1 MKKLT
6 ALLLSALMLM
16 LPVLGMAET
25 AVPAAEQETEIATWF
40 VVVMG
45 MGIVFIG
52 LVCLIVLISLMG
64 AIMKRV
70 NAKNEAAAA
79 AMPVRSAAPA
89 AAAAPAGIPNRG
101 ELVAAISVA
110 LAEELGKDVKAI
122 RIHSIKRV

>member
-1 MKKLT
+1 M
-6 ALLLSALMLM
+6 
-16 LPVLGMAET
+16 
-25 AVPAAEQETEIATWF
+25 QNEIATWF

-52 LVCLIVLISLMG
+52 LVCLIALISIMG

-70 NAKNEAAAA
+70 NAKQEAALAAARA
-79 AMPVRSAAPA
+79 AMPARSPAPA
-89 AAAAPAGIPNRG
+89 AAPAEIPNRG

>member
-1 MKKLT
+1 MDEVLT
-6 ALLLSALMLM
+6 TVA
-16 LPVLGMAET
+16 P
-25 AVPAAEQETEIATWF
+25 AVEAAANSDIPTWF
-40 VVVMG
+40 VVGMG

-64 AIMKRV
+64 SIMKRV
-70 NAKNEAAAA
+70 NTKNEAAAA
-79 AMPVRSAAPA
+79 VSRAAAPAVPA
-89 AAAAPAGIPNRG
+89 AAAIPNRG

>member
-1 MKKLT
+1 M
-6 ALLLSALMLM
+6 
-16 LPVLGMAET
+16 
-25 AVPAAEQETEIATWF
+25 QNEIATWF

-45 MGIVFIG
+45 MGTVFLG
-52 LVCLIVLISLMG
+52 LVCLIALISIMG

-70 NAKNEAAAA
+70 NAKQEAAVAAARA
-79 AMPVRSAAPA
+79 AMPRPSAPTSE
-89 AAAAPAGIPNRG
+89 GIPNRG

>member
-1 MKKLT
+1 M
-6 ALLLSALMLM
+6 
-16 LPVLGMAET
+16 
-25 AVPAAEQETEIATWF
+25 QNEIATWF

-45 MGIVFIG
+45 MGIVFLG
-52 LVCLIVLISLMG
+52 LVCLIALISIMG

-70 NAKNEAAAA
+70 NAKQEAAVAAARA
-79 AMPVRSAAPA
+79 AMPRPSAPA
-89 AAAAPAGIPNRG
+89 AAAVSEGIPNRG

>member
-1 MKKLT
+1 MENEVLT
-6 ALLLSALMLM
+6 TVAQ
-16 LPVLGMAET
+16 
-25 AVPAAEQETEIATWF
+25 AANADIPTWF

-45 MGIVFIG
+45 IGIVFIG
-52 LVCLIVLISLMG
+52 LICLIALISIMG

-70 NAKNEAAAA
+70 NAKNEAKEAA
-79 AMPVRSAAPA
+79 VRTAAPA
-89 AAAAPAGIPNRG
+89 PVAATNDIPNRG